1 MLAYSEGVHRSAL
14 MLKIMIITNYHDA
27 ELQPHNLSH
36 GVAWTLFSVA
46 PSNDNIVSNL
56 HNQRTPFL
64 ELYKG
69 CSFLGGNDRTWINRT
84 LGARLTLNQS

>member
-1 MLAYSEGVHRSAL
+1 
-14 MLKIMIITNYHDA
+14 MLKIMIVSNYHDA
-27 ELQPHNLSH
+27 ELKPHTLSH

-64 ELYKG
+64 EHYKG
-69 CSFLGGNDRTWINRT
+69 CSFLGGSDRTWINRT
-84 LGARLTLNQS
+84 LGARLTLHQL